1 MVISTHCRPNIY
13 ATGRLNDLIAL
24 QSAALLSSLALAGLG
39 CLPLF
44 ILPIQSRLDANG
56 RLLRLLLCTAL
67 GGLLA
72 DVFLHILPEASA
84 QYHALLPAHEADVVM
99 GLWVLSGIIFF
110 MIVEKV
116 RLVI

>member
-1 MVISTHCRPNIY
+1 M
-13 ATGRLNDLIAL
+13 
-24 QSAALLSSLALAGLG
+24 SSLTLAGLG

-44 ILPIQSRLDANG
+44 ILPIQSRFDTNG

-84 QYHALLPAHEADVVM
+84 QYHAVLPAHEADVAM
-99 GLWVLSGIIFF
+99 GLWVLSGIVFF
-110 MIVEKV
+110 LIVEKV
-116 RLVI
+116 FYLIDHWSKS